1 MRSLTMCDR
10 PAEKEQELDEEAK
23 QALEQLAKIAVE
35 GIVAIFRE
43 DGIRRIIQKEC
54 MSPDKDNNR

>member
-10 PAEKEQELDEEAK
+10 PAEKEQELDDETK

-43 DGIRRIIQKEC
+43 DSIRRIIQKEC